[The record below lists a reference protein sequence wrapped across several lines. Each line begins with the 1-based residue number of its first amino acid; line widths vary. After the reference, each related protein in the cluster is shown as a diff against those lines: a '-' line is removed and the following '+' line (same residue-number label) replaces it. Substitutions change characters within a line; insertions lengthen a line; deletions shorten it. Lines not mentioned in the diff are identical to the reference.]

1 MLGAITIS
9 NGDAINFMMIAWLN
23 SEMELEFRGALM
35 APLSPFF

>member
-1 MLGAITIS
+1 MLGAITTS
-9 NGDAINFMMIAWLN
+9 NGDAINFMIAWLN